1 MNENYYPEEWKKIDF
16 GSNICEKE
24 QYLIST
30 YGRVKSL
37 KINKVTGILYKTSPT
52 NNYKRISVVQK
63 SGKRTARCVHKLVAE
78 AFIEKTDP
86 DQKFVIHLDYDK
98 LNNNVWNLAW
108 ATQEQK
114 VEHYRKDPK
123 HKDPNYRVK
132 NSKLSEGKVRM
143 IKKKLLDPN
152 RKTRLKM
159 LAKQFGVSEM
169 QLHRIKTGENW
180 AHVTID

>member
-1 MNENYYPEEWKKIDF
+1 MNENYYPEEWKKIEF
-16 GSNICEKE
+16 SENISEEE

-37 KINKVTGILYKTSPT
+37 KVNSEEGILYYAGIT
-52 NNYKRISVVQK
+52 NNYKRVSVVQK

-78 AFIEKTDP
+78 TFIEKTNP
-86 DQKFVIHLDYDK
+86 DQKFVLHLDYDK
-98 LNNNVWNLAW
+98 LNNNVWNLRW
-108 ATQEQK
+108 ATQEEK
-114 VEHYRKDPK
+114 VAHINKDPK

-132 NSKLSEGKVRM
+132 NAKLSEGKVRM

-159 LAKQFGVSEM
+159 IAKQFGVSEM
-169 QLHRIKTGENW
+169 QLHRIRTGENW
-180 AHVTID
+180 AHVTVD